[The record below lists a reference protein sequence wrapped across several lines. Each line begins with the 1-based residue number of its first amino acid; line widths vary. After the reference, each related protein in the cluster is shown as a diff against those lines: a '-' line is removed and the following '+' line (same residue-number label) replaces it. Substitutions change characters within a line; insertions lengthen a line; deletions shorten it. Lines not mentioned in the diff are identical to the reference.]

1 MFLQEGNTANS
12 SAECFT
18 PMHQAQATDRRT
30 WKPLVLLE
38 SNNFVPL
45 LKLGR
50 IPMGILSLEYSY

>member
-1 MFLQEGNTANS
+1 MFLQEGDTANNP
-12 SAECFT
+12 AECFT
-18 PMHQAQATDRRT
+18 PTQRAQATDRKT